1 MNLYRKE
8 GISIDIAGLDA
19 ALSTVQSYDSSS
31 SVSTGSLAYA
41 VGVKMLD
48 QSMEMNEAMNQQ
60 MVQMMENSVTPNL
73 GGNIDTY
80 V

>member
-1 MNLYRKE
+1 MELT
-8 GISIDIAGLDA
+8 GMDA
-19 ALSTVQSYDSSS
+19 ALSTLQGYDNSS

-48 QSMEMNEAMNQQ
+48 QNMEMSEAMNQQ
-60 MVQMMENSVTPNL
+60 MIKMMENSVTPNL